1 MMKLYWSPRSRSFTT
16 LWLMEETGQ
25 PYERVLIDITKGA
38 QKSADYLKINPMGKV
53 PALADGDATL
63 AESAAICA
71 YVAERYPDA
80 RLAPPVGDVRRA
92 KYLQW
97 LFFAPSCIEPAIL
110 QAHTKLEIPAMS
122 AAWGST
128 TQTFDVLDQALA
140 KGPWLLGENFSAADV
155 AIGAGMN
162 FAIRLFKM
170 IPTRPN
176 FDRYL
181 DACAA
186 RPAFQRAEK
195 IAAG

>member
-25 PYERVLIDITKGA
+25 PYERMLTDISTGA
-38 QKSADYLKINPMGKV
+38 NKTPEYLAINPMGKV
-53 PALADGDATL
+53 PALADGGAVM
-63 AESAAICA
+63 AESAAICT
-71 YVAERYPDA
+71 YVADRYPQA
-80 RLAPPVGDVRRA
+80 KLAPALDDPRRA

-110 QAHTKLEIPAMS
+110 QTYLKLEIPAVS
-122 AAWGST
+122 AAWGSA
-128 TQTFDVLDQALA
+128 TQTFDVLDQALE
-140 KGPWLLGENFSAADV
+140 KGPWLLGNDFTAADV
-155 AIGAGMN
+155 VIGAGMN
-162 FAIRLFKM
+162 FAIRMFKM

-186 RPAFQRAEK
+186 RPAFQT
-195 IAAG
+195 AAKLTA

>member
-25 PYERVLIDITKGA
+25 PYERILTDIATGA
-38 QKSADYLKINPMGKV
+38 QKSPDFLKVNPMGKV
-53 PALADGDATL
+53 PALQDGDVTM

-71 YVAERYPDA
+71 YVADRYPQA
-80 RLAPPVGDVRRA
+80 KLAPPIGDPRRA

-110 QAHTKLEIPAMS
+110 QAYLKLDIPAMS

-128 TQTFDVLDQALA
+128 TQTFDVLDQALQ
-140 KGPWLLGENFSAADV
+140 KGPWLLGDAFTAADI
-155 AIGAGMN
+155 AIGAGIN
-162 FAIRLFKM
+162 YAIRMFKM
-170 IPTRPN
+170 VPERPN
-176 FDRYL
+176 FERYL

-186 RPAFQRAEK
+186 RPAFQ
-195 IAAG
+195 AALKLVA

>member
-1 MMKLYWSPRSRSFTT
+1 
-16 LWLMEETGQ
+16 MEETGQ

>member
-25 PYERVLIDITKGA
+25 PYERILTDIATGA
-38 QKSADYLKINPMGKV
+38 QKSPDFLKVNPMGKV
-53 PALADGDATL
+53 PALQDGDVTM

-71 YVAERYPDA
+71 YVADRYPQA
-80 RLAPPVGDVRRA
+80 KLAPPIGDPRRA

-110 QAHTKLEIPAMS
+110 QAYLKLDIPAMS

-128 TQTFDVLDQALA
+128 TQTFDVLDQALE
-140 KGPWLLGENFSAADV
+140 KGPWLLGDDFTAADV
-155 AIGAGMN
+155 AIGAGIN
-162 FAIRLFKM
+162 YAIRMFKM
-170 IPTRPN
+170 VPERPN
-176 FDRYL
+176 FERYL

-186 RPAFQRAEK
+186 RPAFQTAQK
-195 IAAG
+195 LVA

>member
-1 MMKLYWSPRSRSFTT
+1 MMKLYWSPRSRSFSG

-25 PYERVLIDITKGA
+25 PYERVLTDISTGA
-38 QKSADYLKINPMGKV
+38 QKTPEFLAVNPMGKV
-53 PALADGDATL
+53 PALKDGDVTV
-63 AESAAICA
+63 AEASAICA
-71 YVAERYPDA
+71 YVADRYPEA
-80 RLAPPVGDVRRA
+80 KLAPPIGDPRRG

-110 QAHTKLEIPAMS
+110 QAYLKLEIPAS
-122 AAWGST
+122 TAAWGST
-128 TQTFDVLDQALA
+128 TQTFDALDQALA
-140 KGPWLLGENFSAADV
+140 KGPWLLGDDFSAADI

-162 FAIRLFKM
+162 FAIRMFKM
-170 IPTRPN
+170 VPTRPN

-186 RPAFQRAEK
+186 RPAFQRATE